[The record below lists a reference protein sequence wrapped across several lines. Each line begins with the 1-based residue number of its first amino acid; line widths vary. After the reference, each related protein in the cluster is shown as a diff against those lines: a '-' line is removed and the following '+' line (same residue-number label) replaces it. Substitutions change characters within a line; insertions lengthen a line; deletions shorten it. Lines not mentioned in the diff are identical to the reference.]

1 MGVVGVGSWRSRQG
15 RWGRREGDVTLIQST
30 VLEK

>member
-1 MGVVGVGSWRSRQG
+1 MVAAGLGSWRSRQG
-15 RWGRREGDVTLIQST
+15 RSGRREGDVTLIQST